1 MGDLCLIDF
10 DKGSNSPVVADLRDL
25 VAAQLNCPC
34 ASLSP
39 KNLEEINVVMAVTN
53 ETFDAASKTSL
64 PKTRVLLATESD
76 LETIRKARTIF
87 KNSAHSGGT
96 WNPDGVAFAHGA
108 YSSFALNRW
117 RQLEVNCLFR
127 SII

>member
-1 MGDLCLIDF
+1 MCLIDF

-53 ETFDAASKTSL
+53 ETFDAASK
-64 PKTRVLLATESD
+64 V
-76 LETIRKARTIF
+76 RK
-87 KNSAHSGGT
+87 
-96 WNPDGVAFAHGA
+96 
-108 YSSFALNRW
+108 
-117 RQLEVNCLFR
+117 
-127 SII
+127 